1 MNIALITL
9 LSLVATI
16 AIGYFFNVN
25 TGILGIGMAFIMG
38 QFIVGLNAKEIV
50 GGFPTSTFVTL
61 LAMTFL
67 FSIAKVNGTLE
78 TIALKIVQLAK
89 GKSKLLPFIFFI
101 ITGVLSAVGA
111 GPIVAPA
118 LIFPIATS
126 VGKRQGISDILMI
139 ISVTTGG
146 LAGGMT
152 PFGPSGIIANNLCAE
167 AGMTNYLPVILTM
180 VTVAVA
186 QFLVLF
192 TIFKG
197 WGIKNMGTSD
207 EEKIEA
213 LNTKQY
219 LTLFVIV
226 CVIIAAMFLKYD
238 IGLCAMLGGGVLLL
252 CKAAD
257 QKPVIAGIPWGTLL
271 LVGGVTVLIKVI
283 DTAGGITLLSDLL
296 SNIMSEQTAGSVMA
310 VMAGLLSAV
319 SSASGVVMPTLIP
332 TVTNIASGLGGMAPL
347 ILASGVIIGA
357 HVVTISPLST
367 IGALGLSSANAE
379 TDKNKL
385 FGQQLIC
392 AGVSLAVAFA
402 LGLIGVYGWFI

>member
-180 VTVAVA
+180 ATVAVA

-238 IGLCAMLGGGVLLL
+238 IGLCAMLG
-252 CKAAD
+252 
-257 QKPVIAGIPWGTLL
+257 
-271 LVGGVTVLIKVI
+271 GGVTVLIKVI

>member
-180 VTVAVA
+180 ATVAVA

-238 IGLCAMLGGGVLLL
+238 IGLCAM
-252 CKAAD
+252 
-257 QKPVIAGIPWGTLL
+257 